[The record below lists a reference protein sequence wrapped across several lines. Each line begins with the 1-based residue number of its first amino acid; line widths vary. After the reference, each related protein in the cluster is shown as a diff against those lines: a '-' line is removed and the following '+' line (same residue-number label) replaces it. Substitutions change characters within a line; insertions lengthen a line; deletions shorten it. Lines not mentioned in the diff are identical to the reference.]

1 MYNSLSH
8 HIPIKIIRSI
18 PISPPLTSIPF
29 VSPPSPPQGPKEGRD
44 GLATDHHRQLPHT
57 AFRLGKVSR
66 ILGKLGR
73 KTSEKPEKIV
83 GKNSDFGVSFL
94 SCETSGFCLIESNGQ
109 IFVKLLVKR
118 NMFFFKHGFNFQ
130 LPRLVIQVQALDRLK
145 RKEIDQFNSIR

>member
-1 MYNSLSH
+1 
-8 HIPIKIIRSI
+8 
-18 PISPPLTSIPF
+18 LTSIPF

-44 GLATDHHRQLPHT
+44 GLATDHHRQLPHE
-57 AFRLGKVSR
+57 AFRLGKVNR

-109 IFVKLLVKR
+109 IFVKLLAKR
-118 NMFFFKHGFNFQ
+118 NIFFNMVSTFNC
-130 LPRLVIQVQALDRLK
+130 PGW
-145 RKEIDQFNSIR
+145 